1 MTQRVCTGARGGT
14 TLLELIIALVLLSLL
29 TAVVSVAAQRASRP
43 TPDLATHVDSLR
55 ERAFRLGRPQRAEFH
70 DAGRYGAILVLPT
83 GRIIAD
89 STLRIDTF
97 TGDLRQ

>member
-1 MTQRVCTGARGGT
+1 MKHRIRTRTRLGT

-29 TAVVSVAAQRASRP
+29 TAVVSVAAHRTSRP
-43 TPDLATHVDSLR
+43 TPDLATRVDSLR
-55 ERAFRLGRPQRAEFH
+55 ERAFRSGRPQRAEFH

-89 STLRIDTF
+89 STLRVDTF